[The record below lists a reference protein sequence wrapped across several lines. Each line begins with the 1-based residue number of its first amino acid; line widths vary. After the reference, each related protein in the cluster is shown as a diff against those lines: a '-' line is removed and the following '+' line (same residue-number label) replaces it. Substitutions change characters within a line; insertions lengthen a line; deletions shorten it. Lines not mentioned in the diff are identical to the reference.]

1 MTQVA
6 SAAVAR
12 PRKTPKKGSLYRMH
26 VIVPA
31 ELVELVDRYA
41 VQVKT
46 ADAMPA
52 TRTEAIRILLV
63 EGLKRHGFS
72 FEAEESDA
80 PSSRKR

>member
-6 SAAVAR
+6 SPVVAR

-41 VQVKT
+41 AQRDA
-46 ADAMPA
+46 ADAMP
-52 TRTEAIRILLV
+52 TSRTEAIRILLV
-63 EGLKRHGFS
+63 EGLKRHGLL
-72 FEAEESDA
+72 
-80 PSSRKR
+80 K